1 MTFVLFLSVGFG
13 ITNALAHLRA
23 FEWFR
28 RIVSGITDEKFRRL
42 SSCNRLTGCRSNFL
56 GGLLRS
62 HASLGILVG
71 SLMYV
76 FLYLISRDSI
86 MEMRITEYSVADTV
100 LFGFLQS
107 SVNFVVWLI
116 LRRLGAEELP

>member
-13 ITNALAHLRA
+13 ITNALAHLRS

-28 RIVSGITDEKFRRL
+28 RLLSGVTDEKFRRL
-42 SSCNRLTGCRSNFL
+42 SSCNRLTGCRSNFI

-62 HASLGILVG
+62 HASLGVIVG

-86 MEMRITEYSVADTV
+86 MYMRITEYSALDTI

>member
-13 ITNALAHLRA
+13 ITNAFAHLRS

-28 RIVSGITDEKFRRL
+28 RVLSDITDEKFYRL
-42 SSCNRLTGCRSNFL
+42 SSCNRLTGYRSKFL

-62 HASLGILVG
+62 HASLGVIVG
-71 SLMYV
+71 ALMYA
-76 FLYLISRDSI
+76 FLYIISRDSI
-86 MEMRITEYSVADTV
+86 IYMRITEYSVLDTI

-116 LRRLGAEELP
+116 LRRLGAEELS